1 MIDPIKAARRDFE
14 AAEVYFRL
22 TPTDATRKTY
32 EATRQALAF
41 AEAGLSSN
49 AAVDDIDEDE
59 RPFPDSDEAIRALQ
73 DVAESVDEL
82 EAECYR
88 LRAEL
93 KTSNAERDE
102 LRQQVEAIKNGFEGS
117 CYACEPVGEMN
128 KKLLAERDEARR
140 EICVLHVLYSRFY
153 LVGEEKEC
161 AKDREWDCY
170 KETP

>member
-1 MIDPIKAARRDFE
+1 MSNPKN
-14 AAEVYFRL
+14 L
-22 TPTDATRKTY
+22 SLSDAN
-32 EATRQALAF
+32 Q
-41 AEAGLSSN
+41 
-49 AAVDDIDEDE
+49 
-59 RPFPDSDEAIRALQ
+59 ALQ
-73 DVAESVDEL
+73 DVAEAVNEL

-102 LRQQVEAIKNGFEGS
+102 LRQQIENIKNGFEGS

-140 EICVLHVLYSRFY
+140 EICELSSRDSGELDLYASN
-153 LVGEEKEC
+153 KE
-161 AKDREWDCY
+161 AKRRDWDCF